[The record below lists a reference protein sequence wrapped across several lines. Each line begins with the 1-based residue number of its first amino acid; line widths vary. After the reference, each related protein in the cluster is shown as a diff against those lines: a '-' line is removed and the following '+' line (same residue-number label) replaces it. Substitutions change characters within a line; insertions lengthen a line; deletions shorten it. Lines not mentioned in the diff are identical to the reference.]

1 MTIDYIILFLFFVVS
16 LVAVFLARK
25 TVLDYKKIE
34 EDRKDLRQDAA
45 KQNQMILKQ
54 MQNQHEID
62 MMRIEAA
69 AQNGGADMMTLLQT
83 VLPILLNNK
92 NDNIQMSESE
102 PTPTPTLK
110 SETEAEDGESETDV
124 KENDSEK
131 TGQFTS
137 NSPPEPGK
145 SVSDSA
151 PDAENRP
158 KTLMRQ
164 WVDSPDSDRFFL
176 KYKHLMK

>member
-1 MTIDYIILFLFFVVS
+1 MTIDYIVLFLFFVVS

-34 EDRKDLRQDAA
+34 EDRKDMRQDAA

-62 MMRIEAA
+62 MLRIESA

-92 NDNIQMSESE
+92 SDNIQMSESE
-102 PTPTPTLK
+102 PTPTSTNPETRE
-110 SETEAEDGESETDV
+110 ETESAKAESVESENEGNEKAEVRDKTPESGES
-124 KENDSEK
+124 
-131 TGQFTS
+131 
-137 NSPPEPGK
+137 
-145 SVSDSA
+145 
-151 PDAENRP
+151 P
-158 KTLMRQ
+158 KTAMRQ
-164 WVDSPDSDRFFL
+164 WVDSPESDVFFE
-176 KYKHLMK
+176 KYKYLLKK